1 MEKRENAKGGK
12 NEWRF
17 IKNPGIVFLCKGE
30 LSIGLLHLCVLPT
43 GVFRGGKFSVCIY
56 SLTIDIWDVLKCWNE
71 FYVELLS
78 AGVSIKEIENCGCEK
93 PVYT

>member
-1 MEKRENAKGGK
+1 MCVTDGSFSGRE
-12 NEWRF
+12 
-17 IKNPGIVFLCKGE
+17 I
-30 LSIGLLHLCVLPT
+30 
-43 GVFRGGKFSVCIY
+43 FRLYILVDDRY
-56 SLTIDIWDVLKCWNE
+56 LWDVLKCWNE